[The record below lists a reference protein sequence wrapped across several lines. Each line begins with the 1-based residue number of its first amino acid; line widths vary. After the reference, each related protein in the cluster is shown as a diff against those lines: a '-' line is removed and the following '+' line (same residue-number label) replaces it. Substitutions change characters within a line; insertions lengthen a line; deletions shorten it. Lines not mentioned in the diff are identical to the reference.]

1 MTTTHAHTA
10 EPGTAQVSRDDALT
24 HKGGLMTLD
33 VLSKYLQ
40 NREQTLNECIA
51 RAVELK
57 NGAEMVRL
65 RERLDVIQTVVLK
78 VEDYRDALTS
88 AGLKWYDGANK

>member
-33 VLSKYLQ
+33 VLSKYLE
-40 NREQTLNECIA
+40 NREQTLNDCIA

-57 NGAEMVRL
+57 NGKEMVRL
-65 RERLDVIQTVVLK
+65 RERLDVIQTVILK
-78 VEDYRDALTS
+78 VEDYRE
-88 AGLKWYDGANK
+88 GLENGVKKYGGSK

>member
-1 MTTTHAHTA
+1 MTTTLTHA

-24 HKGGLMTLD
+24 HKGGLITLD
-33 VLSKYLQ
+33 VISKYVE
-40 NREQTLNECIA
+40 NREQTLNACIA

-65 RERLDVIQTVVLK
+65 RERLDVIQTVILK
-78 VEDYRDALTS
+78 IEDYRD
-88 AGLKWYDGANK
+88 GLAVGLRRFEGESK